1 MSATL
6 VKGQNGP
13 LTVTDVVVSV
23 QVAAPAEVSALLV
36 TEAGKVRSDTDFVFF
51 NQPTGPGVRL
61 QPIEPGRPAA
71 LAVSL
76 HRVPADIAQIRAVI
90 TLDDANSRFG
100 RIAAPSAVVS
110 DTAGNRLYEYRIE
123 GLSTE
128 SVVIAL
134 ELYRRQGGWKVRA
147 VGQGYAGG
155 FAALVT
161 DHGVTVDDP
170 PRPTATHMPAP
181 SPNAPTYPAQP
192 APSYPPPI
200 ADPVYPT
207 RPPQYPPAAAHPAS
221 PGNHPQGS
229 YPPAPSPGSVGPG
242 HGHRPSP
249 GPPATPPPG
258 EVSLSKNR
266 PVSLAKGQRVTLRKD
281 GGVALTYIRM
291 GLGWDP
297 VKKGRLFG
305 GRTIEIDLDAW
316 VAMFAEA
323 HLVDVAY
330 YGQLTSKDGS
340 IRHQGDN
347 LTGEGEGDDEVIL
360 VDLTRI
366 PAHITTLLFVVTS
379 YQGQT
384 FEQVTNAFCR
394 LVDSTTD
401 VELARYSLTGGAA
414 FTAIAMAKVFRVGG
428 EWKLQALGE
437 GFQAK
442 HPGEAV
448 PQLGRFITVR

>member
-1 MSATL
+1 M
-6 VKGQNGP
+6 
-13 LTVTDVVVSV
+13 
-23 QVAAPAEVSALLV
+23 
-36 TEAGKVRSDTDFVFF
+36 
-51 NQPTGPGVRL
+51 
-61 QPIEPGRPAA
+61 
-71 LAVSL
+71 
-76 HRVPADIAQIRAVI
+76 
-90 TLDDANSRFG
+90 
-100 RIAAPSAVVS
+100 
-110 DTAGNRLYEYRIE
+110 YEYRIE
-123 GLSTE
+123 GLTTE
-128 SVVIAL
+128 SIVIAL
-134 ELYRRQGGWKVRA
+134 ELYRRQAGWKVRA

-161 DHGVTVDDP
+161 DHGVTVNDP
-170 PRPTATHMPAP
+170 PRPTAAHTPPPPMAPA
-181 SPNAPTYPAQP
+181 YPAQP
-192 APSYPPPI
+192 APSYPPPT
-200 ADPVYPT
+200 ADPVYT
-207 RPPQYPPAAAHPAS
+207 GRPPQYPPAASYPAP
-221 PGNHPQGS
+221 PGYRPQGG
-229 YPPAPSPGSVGPG
+229 YPPAPGPVSAGPG
-242 HGHRPSP
+242 QGYRSP
-249 GPPATPPPG
+249 APHATPAPAPG

-297 VKKGRLFG
+297 VKKGGLFG

-347 LTGEGEGDDEVIL
+347 LTGEGVGDDEVIL
-360 VDLTRI
+360 VDLTRV

-384 FEQVTNAFCR
+384 FEQVRNAFCR
-394 LVDSTTD
+394 LVDTTTD
-401 VELARYSLTGGAA
+401 TELARYSLTGGMA
-414 FTAIAMAKVFRVGG
+414 FTAIAMAKVFRAGG
-428 EWKLQALGE
+428 DWKLQALGE

-448 PQLGRFITVR
+448 PQLGRFLTIR

>member
-13 LTVTDVVVSV
+13 LTVTDVVVAV

-36 TEAGKVRSDTDFVFF
+36 TETGKVRSDTDFVFF

-61 QPIEPGRPAA
+61 QPTAPGQPAV
-71 LAVSL
+71 LEVSL

-90 TLDDANSRFG
+90 TLDDTSSQFG

-110 DTAGNRLYEYRIE
+110 DTSGNRLYEYRIE
-123 GLSTE
+123 GLTTE
-128 SVVIAL
+128 SIVIAL
-134 ELYRRQGGWKVRA
+134 ELYRRQAGWKVRA

-161 DHGVTVDDP
+161 DHGVTVNDP
-170 PRPTATHMPAP
+170 PRPTAAHTPPPHA
-181 SPNAPTYPAQP
+181 YPAQP
-192 APSYPPPI
+192 APSYPPPT
-200 ADPVYPT
+200 ADPVDT
-207 RPPQYPPAAAHPAS
+207 SRPPQYPPAASYPAS
-221 PGNHPQGS
+221 PGYRPQGG
-229 YPPAPSPGSVGPG
+229 YPPAPGPVSAGPG
-242 HGHRPSP
+242 QGYRPSP
-249 GPPATPPPG
+249 APHATPAPG

-297 VKKGRLFG
+297 VKKGGLFG
-305 GRTIEIDLDAW
+305 GRTIAIDLDAW

-347 LTGEGEGDDEVIL
+347 LTGEGVGDDEVIL
-360 VDLTRI
+360 VDLTRV

-384 FEQVTNAFCR
+384 FEQVRNAFCR
-394 LVDSTTD
+394 LVDTTTD
-401 VELARYSLTGGAA
+401 TELARYSLTGGMA

-428 EWKLQALGE
+428 DWKLQALGE

-448 PQLGRFITVR
+448 PQLGRFVTAR

>member
-13 LTVTDVVVSV
+13 LTVTEVVVSV

-61 QPIEPGRPAA
+61 QPMEPGRPAA

-76 HRVPADIAQIRAVI
+76 HRVPAEIAQIRAVI
-90 TLDDANSRFG
+90 TLDDANGRFG

-170 PRPTATHMPAP
+170 PRPTATHAPAP
-181 SPNAPTYPAQP
+181 APIAPTSPAQP

-200 ADPVYPT
+200 ADPVHPT
-207 RPPQYPPAAAHPAS
+207 RPPQYPPAAAHPPA
-221 PGNHPQGS
+221 PGHRPQGG
-229 YPPAPSPGSVGPG
+229 YPPPAPGSVGPG
-242 HGHRPSP
+242 QGYQPSP
-249 GPPATPPPG
+249 GPHATPPPD

-297 VKKGRLFG
+297 VKKGGLFG

-347 LTGEGEGDDEVIL
+347 LTGAGEGDDEVIL

-394 LVDSTTD
+394 LVDSTTN
-401 VELARYSLTGGAA
+401 VELARYSLTGGMA